1 MIIPFVPFPL
11 KKLRR
16 VIKIFEKSGN
26 LVAKSVPSLKL
37 NLYQAEIHLSPT
49 RYASVVVFTS
59 VFYFF
64 LLTFLVF
71 FIGLLVGKV
80 DFLLPLSIGTIF
92 SFFVFSYLL
101 KYPKFVAIRRM
112 KKLERDLL
120 NALEHIL
127 IEIKSGVPLFNAMV
141 GVSEG
146 YGEIS
151 KEFEI
156 IVKEINAGVSEIE
169 ALERALV
176 RNPSLHFRRAVW
188 QITNAMKAGSDVAS
202 ALEAIVDNLTREQII
217 AIRRYG
223 QELSPY
229 TLMYML
235 VAVIML
241 TLGIT
246 FLIILSSFSG
256 IQIPEV
262 IFPLV
267 LIGLSIFQYFFMGM
281 VKTKRPS
288 MVG

>member
-16 VIKIFEKSGN
+16 IIKIFEKSGN
-26 LVAKSVPSLKL
+26 VIAKSVPSLKL
-37 NLYQAEIHLSPT
+37 DLYQAEIHLSPT
-49 RYASVVVFTS
+49 RYSSIVVFTAL
-59 VFYFF
+59 FYFF
-64 LLTFLVF
+64 LLTFLTF
-71 FIGLLVGKV
+71 FIGLVVGKV
-80 DFLLPLSIGTIF
+80 DFLLPISIGAIF

-101 KYPKFVAIRRM
+101 KYPKFLAIRRM
-112 KKLERDLL
+112 KRLERDLL

-127 IEIKSGVPLFNAMV
+127 IEIKSGVPLFNAMA
-141 GVSEG
+141 GVTEG

-169 ALERALV
+169 ALQRASV
-176 RNPSLHFRRAVW
+176 RNPSLHFRRAIW

-202 ALEAIVDNLTREQII
+202 ALEAIVSTLTREQII

-235 VAVIML
+235 VAVIMP

-256 IQIPEV
+256 IKIPSI
-262 IFPLV
+262 IFPLI

-288 MVG
+288 MVS